1 MPLSIAIT
9 TVDAPNPTGEVRLT
23 SPCSRRLGT
32 TGRHALGFTLVEVS
46 IVLVIIG
53 LILGGILQGQSL
65 IRSMQVKDVMSII
78 KDLQT
83 SSQYFKERYHYFPG
97 DWPFTAN
104 EIPNVGA
111 GAGGNGNGLIV
122 GPEVALVPNHLV
134 NAGYIRGDTLQIRTQ
149 YGNVRVISRA
159 ASNVVTLPSPIQNVI
174 ELANLPCEIAVELDL
189 KMDNGV
195 IGTGNAQSSVANC
208 VAGGLNDPVPFFAIS
223 L

>member
-9 TVDAPNPTGEVRLT
+9 AVGAPKSMGEVNLT
-23 SPCSRRLGT
+23 WPRR
-32 TGRHALGFTLVEVS
+32 RRSVANNKPALGFTLVEVS

-83 SSQYFKERYHYFPG
+83 SSQFFKERYHYLPG

-111 GAGGNGNGLIV
+111 GGNGNGLIV
-122 GPEVALVPNHLV
+122 GAEVALVPNHLV
-134 NAGYIRGDTLQIRTQ
+134 GAGYIRGDGLQVRTQ

-159 ASNVVTLPSPIQNVI
+159 ASNVVTLPSSIQNVI

-208 VAGGLNDPVPFFAIS
+208 VAGGLNDPVPFFAIG

>member
-9 TVDAPNPTGEVRLT
+9 AVNAPEPMGEFNLT
-23 SPCSRRLGT
+23 SPCRRRLGT
-32 TGRHALGFTLVEVS
+32 TGRRALGFTLVEVS

-83 SSQYFKERYHYFPG
+83 SSQYFKERYHYLPG

-104 EIPNVGA
+104 EIPNVGL
-111 GAGGNGNGLIV
+111 GAGGNGNGLIT
-122 GPEVALVPNHLV
+122 GAEVALVPNHLV
-134 NAGYIRGDTLQIRTQ
+134 NAGYIRGDGLQIGTRF
-149 YGNVRVISRA
+149 GNVRVISRA
-159 ASNVVTLPSPIQNVI
+159 ASNVTTLPTSIQNVI
-174 ELANLPCEIAVELDL
+174 ELANLPCEIAIELDL
-189 KMDNGV
+189 KMDDGT
-195 IGTGNAQSSVANC
+195 IGTGNARASVANC
-208 VAGGLNDPVPFFAIS
+208 VAGGANDPVPFFAIG

>member
-9 TVDAPNPTGEVRLT
+9 AVGAPKPMVEVDLT
-23 SPCSRRLGT
+23 STRRRRSGAN
-32 TGRHALGFTLVEVS
+32 RKPALGFTLVEVS

-65 IRSMQVKDVMSII
+65 IRSMQVKDVMSVI

-83 SSQYFKERYHYFPG
+83 SSQYFKERYHYLPG

-122 GPEVALVPNHLV
+122 GAEVALVPNHLV

-159 ASNVVTLPSPIQNVI
+159 ASNVATLPSSMQNVI

-189 KMDNGV
+189 KMDNGI

-208 VAGGLNDPVPFFAIS
+208 VAGGLNDPVPFFAIG